1 MMLANTAMLLSEIR
15 DELRKVNQ
23 VLELRFAEQIREDQ
37 KKRERQ
43 NADRTN
49 FRDQILAL
57 ADEMISVGRLEE
69 SERNTAV
76 RLAGALYKGK
86 INSWHELYV
95 IPTEELRDIR
105 LIGNVAYGV
114 AMKIIKFHKEQ
125 AEEPNHV
132 ETPQKPAPVKY

>member
-23 VLELRFAEQIREDQ
+23 VLGLRFAEQIREDQ

-49 FRDQILAL
+49 FRDQILAI

-76 RLAGALYKGK
+76 RLAGALYKAK

-125 AEEPNHV
+125 AHDD
-132 ETPQKPAPVKY
+132 